1 MTREM
6 IWRPLDVPGFEHVR
20 LDDGHP
26 EWNSYDS
33 MFFRVDQGEVRR
45 GGYTLIVDKAWR
57 TLELRI
63 MVEQAP
69 GSMAAL
75 HLLATGDGAWADAD
89 GKRIPELDGCIDV
102 DIQWSP
108 LTNTLPIRR
117 LDLPQDE
124 VTGISVA
131 YISLPDLTVGSVE
144 QAYTRLDDTRVRYV
158 SRSGD
163 FQAEIEVDNEG
174 YVVEYPDI
182 FRREWPSSGR

>member
-6 IWRPLDVPGFEHVR
+6 IWRPLDTAGFEHVR

-33 MFFRVDQGEVRR
+33 MFFRVEQGEVRR

-69 GSMAAL
+69 GSMTAL

-89 GKRIPELDGCIDV
+89 GTRIPALDGCIDV

-117 LDLPQDE
+117 LDLPAGEATDIQ
-124 VTGISVA
+124 VA
-131 YISLPDLTVGSVE
+131 YVALPELAP
-144 QAYTRLDDTRVRYV
+144 QARTQRYTRLDDTRVRYASV
-158 SRSGD
+158 GRG
-163 FQAEIEVDNEG
+163 FQAEIVVDDDG
-174 YVVEYPDI
+174 YVVDYPDL
-182 FRREWPSSGR
+182 FSRAFPT